1 MLCNGEACDYSPLL
15 NSEGKL
21 GNNWVRLSTLV
32 AWLGLDLGKLSSSW
46 VRLSMYSYAW
56 LKGPPHS
63 RPHALR
69 CDRALTLSQTLALT
83 LSPYP
88 SPGARGAA
96 VGGAEPQLAL

>member
-32 AWLGLDLGKLSSSW
+32 AWLGLGLGKLGNNWVRLSTLVAWLGLGLGKLGSSW

-69 CDRALTLSQTLALT
+69 CDRA
-83 LSPYP
+83 PWP
-88 SPGARGAA
+88 
-96 VGGAEPQLAL
+96 